1 MLAAAISASFNLP
14 MNSRLEHV
22 MKSLVDAIPL
32 FGNTAVSVSI
42 LVIAGTLVARKILR
56 MVGGQF
62 DQLLIAVAEKYAA

>member
-1 MLAAAISASFNLP
+1 
-14 MNSRLEHV
+14 